1 MNEIYLRF
9 LNRNDL
15 FSKTDSCASSPPSW
29 RKRVTTNFGFAILL
43 FSLLLNTGFGF
54 AQAIN
59 ATTYPFV
66 ASSGAALEDM
76 STGTTA
82 LVGTGSDDGA
92 STVQNI
98 GFEFWFVGIKY
109 TQFSANANGLIRLGA
124 VGVTTAWT
132 NNLALATNV
141 PQLAVYWDDLAT
153 GTNGGVKYKIVGA
166 APNRIL
172 VVDWLV
178 TIPRI
183 TTGTAGANFQAWL
196 YESAGVIEY
205 RYGAGMVVNAT
216 NSGASVGFGS
226 SATVFSSV
234 TLNATS
240 TDATVAY
247 GTANNVNT
255 IGITAGTKFMF
266 TPASI
271 VLGDVAN
278 LTFSAVTQNGTTLN
292 WDDNATNEAGFLVTR
307 ATDAAFTQNVSNFS
321 VASTTSVGT
330 GTAYTSVQ
338 TGLSAGT
345 NYFYRVAAVVEAGQS
360 IGINGNQASLAGATY
375 FWTGATDGLW
385 NTFTNWNTAADGT
398 GTSPTAW
405 TDSDTHVIDGEGTAP
420 GGALAISIDR
430 TSFTVGQILITS
442 NTNLTLASSATLT
455 RTITISGG
463 PNQDFILENGSTLNL
478 TNATNAVAFAFSG
491 SGNTGTISG
500 THVASGSTS
509 NTINTSGGSGTL
521 VTVTS
526 TGNITSN
533 LNSSSGSISGNGT
546 SLLFENGSNWTHQNS
561 TTINYIPNA
570 TWQPNATATLNG
582 NTTGTSLTSLSVSLG
597 NLIVNNILS
606 TATLSAFTFNVR
618 TIQGNLTVN
627 NTGTGRFR
635 AVTSGFL
642 TINGNLLINA
652 GTFEVG
658 SSTGT
663 LIVKGNTS
671 VALGAV
677 LDINRAR
684 LVNEGNMVNDGSVLS
699 SETTTAT
706 STITFLGTTVAQS
719 FSGTGSFT
727 GRVSSLGIS
736 NPLGLTVSTPVLVQ
750 RVNLFSGLITGSSN
764 ITIGT
769 GLAIGAAVQIGQ
781 DANTTSGGS
790 FDGSPLFDLG
800 TGSYALLY
808 LGETTPRIT
817 GFEVPAT
824 RSINTLILDNTNG
837 LTLAGGT
844 LEVLDGLTL
853 TNGIV
858 TSTLANHIIHGSAT
872 LAGTL
877 TGGSN
882 TSYVDGPIVRTINDA
897 NVATNYVLFPVG
909 KAGEYAPISIAPTTT
924 SVSKFRA
931 EAFGTNAGTSDPSI
945 IGLSATRRWEAIDAS
960 GAFTDINVILAD
972 ANLVATNIPVQAP
985 TADGAYSNAFGST
998 ATFAAGPP
1006 ITVTST
1012 TPVASANYTGF
1023 LSYANS
1029 GACSGTPAPGNTITS
1044 SNAICFGAGVILS
1057 LQNTTAGSG
1066 VTYQWQSSADGVTFA
1081 DIMGATSS
1089 TFGTTPTTAAFYR
1102 ANVTCTA
1109 GPATGTSTAVQVT
1122 FANSVASTTP
1132 ATRCGLGTVTLA
1144 ATPSAGATINWYATA
1159 TSGAIL
1165 ASGNSFTTPAIST
1178 TTDYF
1183 ASAATTAVG
1192 NATLGAGATVGT
1204 AAGSSFL
1211 PGGWGGT
1218 KTQYIIRASELAAA
1232 GIASGAITSLGFQAT
1247 TSGQAYQGFAVEI
1260 GATTQ
1265 TVATGIF
1272 ISGLTQVYRGTGAD
1286 DAFTAVANALNTLSF
1301 GTGIGSANSFIWD
1314 GTSNIVVSISWSVI
1328 PAAVNATG
1336 SGMSVDAATFTST
1349 NWRQR
1354 DNITPAVMQA
1364 ETLASSGTGTS
1375 RPSFTINGVIL
1386 CNSPRVAV
1394 EATVNNPPVLTL
1406 SATTASI
1413 CAGASSPAVTITTG
1427 AADYDTYV
1435 WSPLTGVS
1443 GNSASG
1449 WLFNPAA
1456 TATYT
1461 LTASQSA
1468 GNLCAVTAVFDVVV
1482 NPIPAALA
1490 FTTTV
1495 TEACLDAVVP
1505 ITVSGGT
1512 LSNVTI
1518 LSENFNG
1525 ATNNWTTVNAS
1536 TGTSPAAIA
1545 WTLRN
1550 SPFNSFISN
1559 DASQFYLSDNDAGGS
1574 GSTANT
1580 ALVSP
1585 SFSTVNFVSSNVSFW
1600 HYFRSGGSAK
1610 VEYSIDNGTIWNM
1623 LETFTVTTG
1632 AINGFVQQDIALPA
1646 AALNQA
1652 NVQIRFKYDTT
1663 GWEWYWAIDN
1673 VSVTGNQTTTII
1685 WSPVSNL
1692 FTDADGTV
1700 PYVDNTNASTV
1711 YFKSATAGV
1720 NNYTATATTPLNCS
1734 VSATTAVTA
1743 VDCGIPYVNVQFPG
1757 TATISTCESQTFFAQ
1772 VFKAGVTEG
1781 QGQGAGI
1788 AAWIGRNTTNT
1799 DPATW
1804 PESSWQVAT
1813 FNVQSNN
1820 NDEYQATFGPSAV
1833 GTYYVASRFVF
1844 APGAF
1849 VYGGYEA
1856 PPSGGGIWNGT
1867 SNISAILTVQLGVGP
1882 TASAQ
1887 SFCNTGTVADLM
1899 AVGATGSTIQWY
1911 AEAMGGTALAG
1922 TTALATG
1929 DYYVSQS
1936 IDSCES
1942 MRTMVAVTVN
1952 VTDAPTASAQ
1962 SFCNTGTVA
1971 DLMAM
1976 GATGST
1982 IQWYAAA
1989 MGGTALAGTAVL
2001 ASGDYYA
2008 SQSIDGCES
2017 TRTLVEVTVNVIAT
2031 PTGTA
2036 IQDFTTGQTL
2046 ANFTAVGQN
2055 IIWYSAATGGTVLP
2069 STTIL
2074 VSGTTYYASQTIN
2087 GCESVTRLAVTA
2099 GVDLKLPTFEISNLR
2114 YYPNPVEGILTVA
2127 YSETIQGI
2135 QVYNMLG
2142 QMVYNKS
2149 TNASTVT
2156 LDMVNMATG
2165 TYIMEVTVNGI
2176 TKNVKVIKK

>member
-1 MNEIYLRF
+1 MNEIYFCF
-9 LNRNDL
+9 LNRSDL
-15 FSKTDSCASSPPSW
+15 LGTTDLCTSSPPIW

-43 FSLLLNTGFGF
+43 FSLLLSTGFGF
-54 AQAIN
+54 AQTID

-82 LVGTGSDDGA
+82 LVGVGSDDGA

-98 GFEFWFVGIKY
+98 GFEFSFVGIKY

-124 VGVTTAWT
+124 AGVTTAWT

-205 RYGAGMVVNAT
+205 RYGAGMVVDVT
-216 NSGASVGFGS
+216 NTGASVGFGS

-597 NLIVNNILS
+597 NLIVNNTLS

-872 LAGTL
+872 LAGIL

-960 GAFTDINVILAD
+960 GTFTDINVILAD

-985 TADGAYSNAFGST
+985 TAAGVYSNAFGST
-998 ATFAAGPP
+998 AAFAAGPP

-1029 GACSGTPAPGNTITS
+1029 GGCSGTPAPGNTITS
-1044 SNAICFGAGVILS
+1044 SNAICFGASVILS

-1132 ATRCGLGTVTLA
+1132 ASRCGVGTVTLA
-1144 ATPSAGATINWYATA
+1144 ATPSAGATINWYANA
-1159 TSGAIL
+1159 TGGAPL

-1183 ASAATTAVG
+1183 ASAATAS
-1192 NATLGAGATVGT
+1192 AGSVTIGTGT
-1204 AAGSSFL
+1204 ALTSAISQNSIFCNYWAT
-1211 PGGWGGT
+1211 GWRQIVYT
-1218 KTQYIIRASELAAA
+1218 AAELSAA
-1232 GIASGAITSLGFQAT
+1232 GLSAGNITSLTFNIAT
-1247 TSGQAYQGFAVEI
+1247 LPNPGTVNNFAVRL
-1260 GATTQ
+1260 GATANST
-1265 TVATGIF
+1265 
-1272 ISGLTQVYRGTGAD
+1272 LT
-1286 DAFTAVANALNTLSF
+1286 AFTTTGLNSAFGPVNYTPVVGLNTIAL
-1301 GTGIGSANSFIWD
+1301 TTPYVWD
-1314 GTSNIVVSISWSVI
+1314 GTSNILIDIREDGQFANANSQTFVTTTATNTVVFGNDSGSTPN
-1328 PAAVNATG
+1328 PAYY
-1336 SGMSVDAATFTST
+1336 TSNPT
-1349 NWRQR
+1349 PTASNTRP
-1354 DNITPAVMQA
+1354 NIIFGGQTAC
-1364 ETLASSGTGTS
+1364 SSA
-1375 RPSFTINGVIL
+1375 
-1386 CNSPRVAV
+1386 RVLVA
-1394 EATVNNPPVLTL
+1394 ATVNNPPVLTL
-1406 SATTASI
+1406 SATTSTI
-1413 CAGASSPAVTITTG
+1413 CAGASSPAVTITAG

-1435 WSPLTGVS
+1435 WSPSTGVS
-1443 GNSASG
+1443 GDSITG
-1449 WLFNPAA
+1449 WVFNP
-1456 TATYT
+1456 TVTTTYT

-1468 GNLCAVTAVFDVVV
+1468 GNLCAVAAVFDVVV
-1482 NPIPAALA
+1482 NPIPSALA
-1490 FTTTV
+1490 FTTTI

-1512 LSNVTI
+1512 LSDVTI

-1525 ATNNWTTVNAS
+1525 ATNNWTTENAS
-1536 TGTSPAAIA
+1536 TGTSPALIA
-1545 WTLRN
+1545 WTLRDN
-1550 SPFNSFISN
+1550 LFLGFSSN

-1585 SFSTVNFVSSNVSFW
+1585 SFSTVNYISSNISFW
-1600 HYFRSGGSAK
+1600 YYFRSAGSAK
-1610 VEYSIDNGTIWNM
+1610 VEYSVDNGTIWNM

-1632 AINGFVQQDIALPA
+1632 AINGFVQQNIALPA

-2156 LDMVNMATG
+2156 VDMVNMATG